1 MCTGKN
7 FFTINITNKIGFL
20 INFHAFFFHFLNIQE
35 LRLKEQ
41 EELELAI
48 ALSLDQAEQN
58 KTKSSPKSSPE
69 HSSKNTN
76 ERSVEQEDD
85 TPQLPTLN
93 SDENSDLQKYLDRSY
108 WEQRNKTAE
117 NDNPSPSPA
126 SPTGERNNA
135 ENQKPI
141 ESKSEVKMRP

>member
-1 MCTGKN
+1 MCTGEK
-7 FFTINITNKIGFL
+7 FFIINITNKIGFL
-20 INFHAFFFHFLNIQE
+20 INFHGFFFHFLNIQE

-93 SDENSDLQKYLDRSY
+93 SDENSDLQKYLHKICRSTII
-108 WEQRNKTAE
+108 EKTHLKIFLFKIYV
-117 NDNPSPSPA
+117 
-126 SPTGERNNA
+126 TQLKMNNTDF
-135 ENQKPI
+135 KI
-141 ESKSEVKMRP
+141 